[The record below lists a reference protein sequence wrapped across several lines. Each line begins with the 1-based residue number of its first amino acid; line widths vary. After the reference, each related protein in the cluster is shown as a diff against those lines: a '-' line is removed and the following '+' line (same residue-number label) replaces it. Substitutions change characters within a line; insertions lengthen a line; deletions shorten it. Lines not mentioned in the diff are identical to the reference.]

1 MCAFQTMFGIVLI
14 ADSLNSVWEIR
25 FKIYPFEDTVN
36 ISTPIHWIYINTY
49 KPAKKEDPESGLY
62 SHSPDQISMR
72 ITGLEQYRV
81 SE

>member
-14 ADSLNSVWEIR
+14 ANSLNSVWEIR

-49 KPAKKEDPESGLY
+49 KTRKKMQLFPPVRY
-62 SHSPDQISMR
+62 SDSISSDE
-72 ITGLEQYRV
+72 G
-81 SE
+81 